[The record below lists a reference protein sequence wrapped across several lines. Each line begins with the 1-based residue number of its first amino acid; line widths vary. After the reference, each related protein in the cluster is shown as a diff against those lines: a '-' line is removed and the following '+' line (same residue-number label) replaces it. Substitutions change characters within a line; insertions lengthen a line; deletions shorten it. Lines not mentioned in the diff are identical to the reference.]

1 MSFRRSVNTKFSFA
15 WVWELVWDG
24 LPELLVECF
33 AVNADIWWT
42 VEVGGESD

>member
-1 MSFRRSVNTKFSFA
+1 MSIRRSVNLKFSFV
-15 WVWELVWDG
+15 WVWELVGVG

-33 AVNADIWWT
+33 AVNADIGRE